1 MSQLEKLFLSFREA
15 RIFQYRDFERMLL
28 GMGFLKQK
36 SRATG
41 GSRRKFVHQS
51 TLRMIWLD
59 EPHDGEMR
67 PAMVSRL
74 QDQLRQLGLL

>member
-1 MSQLEKLFLSFREA
+1 MSQLEKLALSFRDA
-15 RIFQYRDFERMLL
+15 RTFRYRDFERMLS
-28 GMGFLKQK
+28 GMGFARLK
-36 SRATG
+36 SGATG

-74 QDQLRQLGLL
+74 QDQLTQLGLL